1 LISSFKK
8 QNNIKGSFKIV
19 DVTGT
24 PLIAAELLK
33 LGFTRLEIEKI
44 MGGNIRDFFLANLPE

>member
-19 DVTGT
+19 GVTGT
-24 PLIAAELLK
+24 PLIVAELLT
-33 LGFTRLEIEKI
+33 LGFTRLVIEKI
-44 MGGNIRDFFLANLPE
+44 MGGNKRDFFLRNLPG

>member
-1 LISSFKK
+1 M
-8 QNNIKGSFKIV
+8 KGSFKIV
-19 DVTGT
+19 GFTGT

-44 MGGNIRDFFLANLPE
+44 MGGNIWNFFLSNLPE